1 MPERQYRT
9 TRSNKGR
16 SSSIVKS
23 SNRRAAFASPS
34 GGGGGAASPSMVL
47 QERCLLL
54 VRGDGALLRVF
65 RKIIYVKM
73 TKCFEIFEIYVENY
87 DSICKIVVC

>member
-1 MPERQYRT
+1 
-9 TRSNKGR
+9 
-16 SSSIVKS
+16 
-23 SNRRAAFASPS
+23 
-34 GGGGGAASPSMVL
+34 MVL

-73 TKCFEIFEIYVENY
+73 TKCFEIFEIYVENN
-87 DSICKIVVC
+87 DSFCKIVVC